1 MEHLSLRVEHCPLE
15 RASVTVIAAMHAVVV
30 AAVGIEPAAVW
41 LTVVWFLK
49 SAPLIET
56 LEAFAKV
63 ERPVTPQTSL
73 VRPECDSPGY
83 HWHEVLW

>member
-1 MEHLSLRVEHCPLE
+1 
-15 RASVTVIAAMHAVVV
+15 MHAVVV

-73 VRPECDSPGY
+73 ARPECDSPATLGMKFCGECG
-83 HWHEVLW
+83 HKLALGTPKRKAL